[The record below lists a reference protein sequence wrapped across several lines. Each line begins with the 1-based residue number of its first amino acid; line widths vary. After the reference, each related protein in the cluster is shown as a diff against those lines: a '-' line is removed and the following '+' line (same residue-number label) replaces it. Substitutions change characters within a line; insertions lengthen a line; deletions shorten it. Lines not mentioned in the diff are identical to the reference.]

1 MLGAGEGIFYP
12 AAIKGAT
19 EWFAPK
25 DRAKAIGLFL
35 SGLSVGTL
43 LTPPIVAWIVV
54 HYGWR
59 SAFVATG
66 GIGFLI
72 LPPWLLI
79 HRRVRKNF
87 GMPDPAP
94 AHVASAFVETNSDE
108 GTTLGEGFKRRKYL
122 LMLVARALTDVTWYF
137 YLFWIPGYFQEV
149 RGFDAQ
155 MVGQYLWAPYFGG
168 GIGALTGAWAS
179 SALMHRG
186 WGLDSARKSV
196 LFTSAS
202 LCLAGPSAFLVSRP
216 MAIGLVAVGLFG
228 CLSWSSN
235 LHTAITEI
243 SPKRHA
249 ATLYG
254 ITGAAGAL
262 AGAISQPL
270 IGRVVDIR
278 GYTPVL
284 LGVAL
289 LHILAAGAV
298 FGAGRIEPY
307 RCSSVISAV
316 SAP

>member
-1 MLGAGEGIFYP
+1 
-12 AAIKGAT
+12 
-19 EWFAPK
+19 
-25 DRAKAIGLFL
+25 
-35 SGLSVGTL
+35 
-43 LTPPIVAWIVV
+43 
-54 HYGWR
+54 
-59 SAFVATG
+59 
-66 GIGFLI
+66 
-72 LPPWLLI
+72 
-79 HRRVRKNF
+79 
-87 GMPDPAP
+87 
-94 AHVASAFVETNSDE
+94 
-108 GTTLGEGFKRRKYL
+108 
-122 LMLVARALTDVTWYF
+122 
-137 YLFWIPGYFQEV
+137 
-149 RGFDAQ
+149 
-155 MVGQYLWAPYFGG
+155 
-168 GIGALTGAWAS
+168 
-179 SALMHRG
+179 
-186 WGLDSARKSV
+186 
-196 LFTSAS
+196 
-202 LCLAGPSAFLVSRP
+202 